1 MPLCI
6 DINCDINPLYDNFS
20 DKPSTS
26 KWHIATDIDKQNY
39 HKCTGEILN
48 TIVLPTE
55 ALLCKDTNCE
65 SHYLDI
71 EHFYD
76 SIVSLIQIATSKCIP
91 CSTNGS
97 KFKVIPGWNDY
108 VKESYAISR
117 DALKYWISNNRPR
130 HGLIYHNMRTSH
142 AQFKYALRIAKRNE
156 ETARADALARDLYDK
171 DLDEFWSSVRQLNR
185 NSSLLSNCI
194 DGVTGE
200 KNISNYWKEHFYNL
214 LNCSGNDTDIKHKVI
229 GKLENIQ
236 YDANIIVTS
245 EDICTLIEKLK
256 CGKASGPDGISAESL
271 RFAHDRLHVLLSL
284 CFSACF
290 SHSYLP
296 KSLLET
302 TIVPVIKN
310 KCGSLTDCNNYRP
323 IAIATITSKLL
334 ESIILRK
341 CEEYCF
347 TSDNQFGFKAGH
359 STEFCIY
366 SLLEFIDFYKK
377 RNTTVFVTF
386 LDASKAFDRVNYW
399 LLFTKLIDKN
409 VPLFVV
415 KLLMFWYTKQDMKV
429 RWGNTLSSSFQ
440 VGNGVKQGGILSPV
454 LFNIYMDKLSI
465 TLNNTAIGGQI
476 GGQLFNHLCYAD
488 DMCLISISSAGMQ
501 ELLNVCHSYSI
512 EHSLLYNGNKSY
524 SLCFKPT
531 SIKFERP
538 CFLLGEKIIPKVT
551 QCKYLGVIISD
562 HNCDADLKRQM
573 RKFYTNANM
582 LIRKFFKCSV
592 DVKCYLFKTY
602 CFSYVLFCNVV

>member
-1 MPLCI
+1 M
-6 DINCDINPLYDNFS
+6 
-20 DKPSTS
+20 
-26 KWHIATDIDKQNY
+26 
-39 HKCTGEILN
+39 E
-48 TIVLPTE
+48 TE

-76 SIVSLIQIATSKCIP
+76 SIVSSIQIATSKCIP
-91 CSTNGS
+91 CSINGS

-117 DALKYWISNNRPR
+117 DALKWWISNNCPR
-130 HGLIYHNMRTSH
+130 DGLIYHNMRTSR

-171 DLDEFWSSVRQLNR
+171 DLDEFWSSLRQLNR

-214 LNCSGNDTDIKHKVI
+214 LNCNGNDTDIKHKVI

-236 YDANIIVTS
+236 YDANMIVTS
-245 EDICTLIEKLK
+245 EDICKLIEKLK

-271 RFAHDRLHVLLSL
+271 RFAHDRLHVMLSL

-334 ESIILRK
+334 ESIILLK
-341 CEEYCF
+341 CEEYFF

-399 LLFTKLIDKN
+399 LLFTKLIDNN

-415 KLLMFWYTKQDMKV
+415 KLLMFWYTK
-429 RWGNTLSSSFQ
+429 
-440 VGNGVKQGGILSPV
+440 
-454 LFNIYMDKLSI
+454 
-465 TLNNTAIGGQI
+465 
-476 GGQLFNHLCYAD
+476 
-488 DMCLISISSAGMQ
+488 
-501 ELLNVCHSYSI
+501 
-512 EHSLLYNGNKSY
+512 
-524 SLCFKPT
+524 
-531 SIKFERP
+531 
-538 CFLLGEKIIPKVT
+538 
-551 QCKYLGVIISD
+551 
-562 HNCDADLKRQM
+562 
-573 RKFYTNANM
+573 
-582 LIRKFFKCSV
+582 
-592 DVKCYLFKTY
+592 
-602 CFSYVLFCNVV
+602 

>member
-1 MPLCI
+1 MLNDIACFDHLPLCI
-6 DINCDINPLYDNFS
+6 DINCDINPLYDNNFS

-55 ALLCKDTNCE
+55 ALLCKDTNFE

-76 SIVSLIQIATSKCIP
+76 SIVSSIQIATSKCIP
-91 CSTNGS
+91 SSINGS

-117 DALKYWISNNRPR
+117 DALKWWISNNRLR
-130 HGLIYHNMRTSH
+130 DGLIYHNMRISR

-171 DLDEFWSSVRQLNR
+171 DLGEFWSSVRQLNR

-214 LNCSGNDTDIKHKVI
+214 LNCNGNDTDIKHKVI

-236 YDANIIVTS
+236 YDANMIVTS
-245 EDICTLIEKLK
+245 EDICKLIEKLK

-271 RFAHDRLHVLLSL
+271 MFAHDRLHVLLSL

-296 KSLLET
+296 KSLLKT

-323 IAIATITSKLL
+323 IAIATSTSKLL
-334 ESIILRK
+334 ESIILLK
-341 CEEYCF
+341 CEESFF

-386 LDASKAFDRVNYW
+386 LDASKVFDKVNYW
-399 LLFTKLIDKN
+399 
-409 VPLFVV
+409 
-415 KLLMFWYTKQDMKV
+415 
-429 RWGNTLSSSFQ
+429 
-440 VGNGVKQGGILSPV
+440 
-454 LFNIYMDKLSI
+454 
-465 TLNNTAIGGQI
+465 
-476 GGQLFNHLCYAD
+476 
-488 DMCLISISSAGMQ
+488 
-501 ELLNVCHSYSI
+501 
-512 EHSLLYNGNKSY
+512 
-524 SLCFKPT
+524 
-531 SIKFERP
+531 
-538 CFLLGEKIIPKVT
+538 
-551 QCKYLGVIISD
+551 
-562 HNCDADLKRQM
+562 
-573 RKFYTNANM
+573 
-582 LIRKFFKCSV
+582 
-592 DVKCYLFKTY
+592 
-602 CFSYVLFCNVV
+602 